1 MRRTRKRGGRFLKMI
16 GMKDMPR
23 ELIALFEPQAEQLGI
38 QLEQYGGIW
47 TGAATGGAAR
57 GTMWLHAPSPY
68 CLVLSHDVTP
78 CNDMP
83 LFEGSLGPYV
93 CVCTLGEDAL
103 ACSKDCGLAIRP
115 IGRARH
121 GCHTQTELAT
131 FVEREPRSLSSSL
144 VAGHTYRSQS
154 IIMLPEFFDE
164 LDRRYPGEYRGLF
177 PLFDGAWGAAA
188 ERAIR
193 RALADIPAR
202 PPLHPGGELGL
213 LSTVT
218 ALIASLSADRP
229 PAAAE
234 PETEALALRAQELIS
249 EAIEA
254 GNAPPSIDSVA
265 KRLYVSR
272 SRLCETFRHVTGQ
285 SMGSYGRQ
293 LRLERAYRLLE
304 DERLTIGE
312 VAGLLGYPTPS
323 AFCHAFVSAL
333 GMAPKAWREASIST
347 S

>member
-1 MRRTRKRGGRFLKMI
+1 MI
-16 GMKDMPR
+16 GVKDMPR

-38 QLEQYGGIW
+38 QLEQHGGIW

-78 CNDMP
+78 RNDMP
-83 LFEGSLGPYV
+83 LFEGSLGPYA

-103 ACSKDCGLAIRP
+103 AYSKDCGLAIRP
-115 IGRARH
+115 IGCERRNRRA
-121 GCHTQTELAT
+121 QTELAT

-193 RALADIPAR
+193 HALDSIPAR

-213 LSTVT
+213 LSVVT
-218 ALIASLSADRP
+218 ALMASLSADHS
-229 PAAAE
+229 PAADESEA
-234 PETEALALRAQELIS
+234 EALALRAQELVS

-254 GNAPPSIDSVA
+254 GAAPPSIDDVA
-265 KRLYVSR
+265 RKLYVSR
-272 SRLCETFRHVTGQ
+272 SRLCATFKHATGQ
-285 SMGSYGRQ
+285 SVGAYGRQ
-293 LRLERAYRLLE
+293 LRLERACRLLE

-312 VAGLLGYPTPS
+312 VAGLLGYPTSS
-323 AFCHAFVSAL
+323 AFCHAFSSAM
-333 GMAPKAWREASIST
+333 GTSPQKWRDS
-347 S
+347 

>member
-1 MRRTRKRGGRFLKMI
+1 MRRTRKEDGRFLKMI
-16 GMKDMPR
+16 DMKGMSR
-23 ELIALFEPQAEQLGI
+23 ELVALFEPQAEQLGI
-38 QLEQYGGIW
+38 RLEQHGGIW
-47 TGAATGGAAR
+47 TGAVTGSAAR

-68 CLVLSHDVTP
+68 CLVLTHDVTP

-83 LFEGSLGPYV
+83 LFEGSLGPYA

-115 IGRARH
+115 IGRGRRDRRA
-121 GCHTQTELAT
+121 QTELAT
-131 FVEREPRSLSSSL
+131 FVERKPRSLSSSL

-193 RALADIPAR
+193 HALDSIPTR

-218 ALIASLSADRP
+218 ALMASLSADRS

-234 PETEALALRAQELIS
+234 PEAEALASRAQEFIS
-249 EAIEA
+249 AAIEA
-254 GNAPPSIDSVA
+254 GAAPPSIDDVA
-265 KRLYVSR
+265 RKLYVSR
-272 SRLCETFRHVTGQ
+272 SRLCATFKHATGQ
-285 SMGSYGRQ
+285 SVGAYGRQ
-293 LRLERAYRLLE
+293 LRLERACRLLE
-304 DERLTIGE
+304 DERFTIGE

-323 AFCHAFVSAL
+323 AFCHAFSNAM
-333 GMAPKAWREASIST
+333 GTSPQKWRDS
-347 S
+347 